1 MEIVIIAWLLVFA
14 AAALLR
20 IASALTPI
28 RGSIDFTEIL
38 LPYALVALAP
48 VAGYRS
54 ATAPFSCGPLPA
66 QPGLRLARY
75 GRWLVLGPLVTRA
88 HHAFGPFGFMAS
100 LLIGHAAKR
109 CVALRSFELLLAVPA
124 MNSYAPEWSTKI
136 SDHGVPPGRDEF
148 SLSDVFRDGVAF
160 DSAVPPNAA
169 FAWIMNIF
177 MQLAIMTTVTNTGG
191 LPSGVAIA
199 LNDFMRG

>member
-109 CVALRSFELLLAVPA
+109 CVAQLRVAARRAGNEQLCARVEYQDLRSWR
-124 MNSYAPEWSTKI
+124 STWS
-136 SDHGVPPGRDEF
+136 R
-148 SLSDVFRDGVAF
+148 
-160 DSAVPPNAA
+160 
-169 FAWIMNIF
+169 
-177 MQLAIMTTVTNTGG
+177 
-191 LPSGVAIA
+191 
-199 LNDFMRG
+199 